1 MWLFFLVAW
10 FVLLAAI
17 TFLAQQAFGYDLSHL
32 PAWFAGLP
40 VPQRLTTGAILTA
53 GLALIGATAW
63 RLSRQDRRLDKLR
76 DRLRK
81 TREDVVVAHALQ
93 NHLDATVQ
101 HLIES
106 DPREAVS
113 ALHDKLGET
122 EQRARLQQGRNES
135 TDMHDQLAEI
145 RRRQQALREMVGK
158 VADQRRAVEP
168 VFTEVRDR
176 QNQLERSL
184 HDLETDDRKNNLAD
198 RQRDIARDVSAL
210 LGRVNAVQDTF
221 ATLNRHKEDL
231 AKSQAELAPLRSSDA
246 GINALIGELSLSHD
260 RLAKTIDELETG
272 GETPLAARVET
283 LSRNKIEIEQRL
295 ARIDDSFDI
304 LKSIRLDFEELG
316 QRQAQ
321 LERALADVE
330 TDSDGKTL
338 ADRQNALNEFVLQS
352 RQRLAALQE
361 TLATLNAFKAELS
374 KSQADLVPLKA
385 PVFGIEAMIAEVGAT
400 RVETLSNNKIEIEQR
415 LARIDDSFNILKTIR
430 LDFEELG
437 QRRAQFERSLADV
450 ETDADGKTLTERQ
463 NALNDFV
470 LQSRQRLGALQE
482 TLATLNAF
490 KAELSKSQNDL
501 VPLKA
506 PVFGIEAMIAD
517 VGTTRDLLAKTVG
530 EIEAN
535 GDVTLASR
543 VETLAKSKREVED
556 RLARIF
562 DNFNALDALR
572 KDIGGIFATIR
583 NSLNRIG

>member
-1 MWLFFLVAW
+1 MWLFFVVAW

-17 TFLAQQAFGYDLSHL
+17 AILAQQAFGYDVAHL
-32 PAWFAGLP
+32 PALFAGLP
-40 VPQRLTTGAILTA
+40 MPQRIATGAIVTL
-53 GLALIGATAW
+53 GLALIGAPAW
-63 RLSRQDRRLDKLR
+63 RLSRQDRRLNTLR
-76 DRLRK
+76 DRLKK

-122 EQRARLQQGRNES
+122 EQRALLQQGRNES

-145 RRRQQALREMVGK
+145 RRRQQGVREMVGK

-168 VFTEVRDR
+168 VFTEIRDR

-184 HDLETDDRKNNLAD
+184 LDLETDDRKNNLAD
-198 RQRDIARDVSAL
+198 RLKDVARDVSAL
-210 LGRVNAVQDTF
+210 LSRVNAVQDTF
-221 ATLNRHKEDL
+221 VTLSQYKEDL
-231 AKSQAELAPLRSSDA
+231 AKSHAELIPLRSSDA
-246 GINALIGELSLSHD
+246 GINALIGELGLSHD
-260 RLAKTIDELETG
+260 RLAKSIDELETG
-272 GETPLAARVET
+272 GEAPLDTRVET
-283 LSRNKIEIEQRL
+283 LSKNKIEIAQRL
-295 ARIDDSFDI
+295 ARIDDSFNI
-304 LKSIRLDFEELG
+304 LKAIRLDFEELG

-330 TDSDGKTL
+330 TDPDGKTL
-338 ADRQNALNEFVLQS
+338 VDRQNALNDFVLQS
-352 RQRLAALQE
+352 RQRLGVLQE
-361 TLATLNAFKAELS
+361 TLATLNTLKMELS

-385 PVFGIEAMIAEVGAT
+385 PVFGIEALIAE
-400 RVETLSNNKIEIEQR
+400 
-415 LARIDDSFNILKTIR
+415 
-430 LDFEELG
+430 
-437 QRRAQFERSLADV
+437 
-450 ETDADGKTLTERQ
+450 
-463 NALNDFV
+463 
-470 LQSRQRLGALQE
+470 
-482 TLATLNAF
+482 
-490 KAELSKSQNDL
+490 
-501 VPLKA
+501 
-506 PVFGIEAMIAD
+506 

-543 VETLAKSKREVED
+543 VDALARSKREVED

-572 KDIGGIFATIR
+572 KDIGGIFSTIR

>member
-17 TFLAQQAFGYDLSHL
+17 AMLAQQAFGYDIAHL
-32 PAWFAGLP
+32 PALFGSLP
-40 VPQRLTTGAILTA
+40 MPQRVTTGAVTA
-53 GLALIGATAW
+53 VGLALIGATAW
-63 RLSRQDRRLDKLR
+63 RLSRQDRRLDTLR
-76 DRLRK
+76 DRLKK

-122 EQRARLQQGRNES
+122 EQRALLQQGRNES

-145 RRRQQALREMVGK
+145 RRRQQALRETVGK

-168 VFTEVRDR
+168 VFTEIRDR

-198 RQRDIARDVSAL
+198 RQRDIARDISAL

-221 ATLNRHKEDL
+221 AMLNQYKEDL
-231 AKSQAELAPLRSSDA
+231 AKSHAELVPLRSSDA
-246 GINALIGELSLSHD
+246 GINALISELGLSHD
-260 RLAKTIDELETG
+260 RLAKSIDELETG
-272 GETPLAARVET
+272 GEAPLGTRVET
-283 LSRNKIEIEQRL
+283 LSKNKIEIEQRL
-295 ARIDDSFDI
+295 ARIDDSFNI

-321 LERALADVE
+321 LERSLADVE
-330 TDSDGKTL
+330 TDPDGKTL

-352 RQRLAALQE
+352 RRRLGALQE
-361 TLATLNAFKAELS
+361 TVTTLNTFKAELS

-385 PVFGIEAMIAEVGAT
+385 PVFGIEALIAE
-400 RVETLSNNKIEIEQR
+400 
-415 LARIDDSFNILKTIR
+415 
-430 LDFEELG
+430 
-437 QRRAQFERSLADV
+437 
-450 ETDADGKTLTERQ
+450 
-463 NALNDFV
+463 
-470 LQSRQRLGALQE
+470 
-482 TLATLNAF
+482 
-490 KAELSKSQNDL
+490 
-501 VPLKA
+501 
-506 PVFGIEAMIAD
+506 
-517 VGTTRDLLAKTVG
+517 VGTTRDLLAKTVS

-543 VETLAKSKREVED
+543 VDALTRSKREVED
-556 RLARIF
+556 RLVRIF

-572 KDIGGIFATIR
+572 KDIGGIFSTIR

>member
-17 TFLAQQAFGYDLSHL
+17 AIFAQQAFGYDVTHL
-32 PAWFAGLP
+32 PALFAGLP
-40 VPQRLTTGAILTA
+40 MPQRIATGALLA
-53 GLALIGATAW
+53 VALALIGATAF
-63 RLSRQDRRLDKLR
+63 RLSRQDRRLGKLR
-76 DRLRK
+76 DRLKK

-113 ALHDKLGET
+113 TLHDKLGET
-122 EQRARLQQGRNES
+122 EQRALLQQGRNES

-145 RRRQQALREMVGK
+145 RRRQQGLREMVGK
-158 VADQRRAVEP
+158 VAEQRRAVEP
-168 VFTEVRDR
+168 IFTEIRDR

-184 HDLETDDRKNNLAD
+184 HDIETDDRKNNLAD
-198 RQRDIARDVSAL
+198 RLKDIAHDISAL
-210 LGRVNAVQDTF
+210 LARVNTVQDTF
-221 ATLNRHKEDL
+221 ATLNQYKEDL
-231 AKSQAELAPLRSSDA
+231 AKSHAELMPLRSTDA
-246 GINALIGELSLSHD
+246 GINALISELGLSHD
-260 RLAKTIDELETG
+260 RLAKSIDELETG
-272 GETPLAARVET
+272 GEAPL
-283 LSRNKIEIEQRL
+283 
-295 ARIDDSFDI
+295 
-304 LKSIRLDFEELG
+304 G
-316 QRQAQ
+316 
-321 LERALADVE
+321 
-330 TDSDGKTL
+330 
-338 ADRQNALNEFVLQS
+338 
-352 RQRLAALQE
+352 
-361 TLATLNAFKAELS
+361 
-374 KSQADLVPLKA
+374 
-385 PVFGIEAMIAEVGAT
+385 T
-400 RVETLSNNKIEIEQR
+400 RVETLSKNRIEIEQR

-437 QRRAQFERSLADV
+437 QRQAQLERSLAEI
-450 ETDADGKTLTERQ
+450 ETDPDGKTLADRQ

-490 KAELSKSQNDL
+490 KTDLSKSQADL

-506 PVFGIEAMIAD
+506 PVFGIEALIAE

-535 GDVTLASR
+535 GGVPLASR
-543 VETLAKSKREVED
+543 VDALAKSKRDVED

-572 KDIGGIFATIR
+572 KDIGGIFSTIR

>member
-17 TFLAQQAFGYDLSHL
+17 AIFAQQAFGYDVTHL
-32 PAWFAGLP
+32 PALFAGLP
-40 VPQRLTTGAILTA
+40 MPQRIATGALLA
-53 GLALIGATAW
+53 VALALIGATAF
-63 RLSRQDRRLDKLR
+63 RLSRQDRRLGKLR
-76 DRLRK
+76 DRLKK

-122 EQRARLQQGRNES
+122 EQRALLQQGRNES

-145 RRRQQALREMVGK
+145 RRRQQGLREMVGK
-158 VADQRRAVEP
+158 VAEQRRAVEP
-168 VFTEVRDR
+168 IFTEIRDR

-198 RQRDIARDVSAL
+198 RLKDIAHDISAL
-210 LGRVNAVQDTF
+210 LARVNTVQDTF
-221 ATLNRHKEDL
+221 ATLNQYKEDL
-231 AKSQAELAPLRSSDA
+231 AKSHAELMPLRSTDA
-246 GINALIGELSLSHD
+246 GINALISELGLSHD
-260 RLAKTIDELETG
+260 RLAKSIDELETG
-272 GETPLAARVET
+272 GEAPL
-283 LSRNKIEIEQRL
+283 
-295 ARIDDSFDI
+295 
-304 LKSIRLDFEELG
+304 G
-316 QRQAQ
+316 
-321 LERALADVE
+321 
-330 TDSDGKTL
+330 
-338 ADRQNALNEFVLQS
+338 
-352 RQRLAALQE
+352 
-361 TLATLNAFKAELS
+361 
-374 KSQADLVPLKA
+374 
-385 PVFGIEAMIAEVGAT
+385 T
-400 RVETLSNNKIEIEQR
+400 RVETLSKNRIEIEQR

-437 QRRAQFERSLADV
+437 QRQAQLERSLAEI
-450 ETDADGKTLTERQ
+450 ETDPDGKTLADRQ

-490 KAELSKSQNDL
+490 KTDLSKSQADL

-506 PVFGIEAMIAD
+506 PVFGIEALIAE

-535 GDVTLASR
+535 GGVPLASR
-543 VETLAKSKREVED
+543 VDALAKSKRDVED

-572 KDIGGIFATIR
+572 KDIGGIFSTIR

>member
-1 MWLFFLVAW
+1 MWLFFLIAW
-10 FVLLAAI
+10 LVLLAVIA
-17 TFLAQQAFGYDLSHL
+17 FLAQQTFGYDFAHL

-40 VPQRLTTGAILTA
+40 MPQRITVGAILA
-53 GLALIGATAW
+53 GTLGLIGASAW
-63 RLSRQDRRLDKLR
+63 RLSRQDRRLKTLR
-76 DRLRK
+76 DRLKK

-101 HLIES
+101 HLIEN

-122 EQRARLQQGRNES
+122 ERRALLQQGRNES

-168 VFTEVRDR
+168 VFTEIRDR

-231 AKSQAELAPLRSSDA
+231 ARSHAELAPLRSSDA

-272 GETPLAARVET
+272 GETPLATRVET
-283 LSRNKIEIEQRL
+283 LSKNKIEIEQRL

-361 TLATLNAFKAELS
+361 TLATLNAFKTELS

-400 RVETLSNNKIEIEQR
+400 R
-415 LARIDDSFNILKTIR
+415 
-430 LDFEELG
+430 
-437 QRRAQFERSLADV
+437 
-450 ETDADGKTLTERQ
+450 
-463 NALNDFV
+463 
-470 LQSRQRLGALQE
+470 
-482 TLATLNAF
+482 
-490 KAELSKSQNDL
+490 
-501 VPLKA
+501 
-506 PVFGIEAMIAD
+506 
-517 VGTTRDLLAKTVG
+517 DLLAKTVS

-543 VETLAKSKREVED
+543 VETLTRSKREVED

-583 NSLNRIG
+583 NGLNRIG

>member
-10 FVLLAAI
+10 AVLLAAI
-17 TFLAQQAFGYDLSHL
+17 AFLAPQAFGYDITHL
-32 PAWFAGLP
+32 PVAFSGLP
-40 VPQRLTTGAILTA
+40 MPQRIAVGAILVV
-53 GLALIGATAW
+53 GLALIGASAW

-76 DRLRK
+76 DRLKK

-93 NHLDATVQ
+93 NHLDTTVQ

-122 EQRARLQQGRNES
+122 EQRALLQQGRNQS

-145 RRRQQALREMVGK
+145 RRRQQGLREMVGK

-168 VFTEVRDR
+168 VFTEIRDR
-176 QNQLERSL
+176 QNQLERAL
-184 HDLETDDRKNNLAD
+184 LDLETDDRKNNLAD
-198 RQRDIARDVSAL
+198 RLKDIARDVSTL

-221 ATLNRHKEDL
+221 ATLNQYKEDL
-231 AKSQAELAPLRSSDA
+231 AKSHAELVPLRSSDA
-246 GINALIGELSLSHD
+246 GINALIGELGLSHD
-260 RLAKTIDELETG
+260 RLAKSVDEIEAG
-272 GETPLAARVET
+272 GETPLSA
-283 LSRNKIEIEQRL
+283 
-295 ARIDDSFDI
+295 
-304 LKSIRLDFEELG
+304 
-316 QRQAQ
+316 
-321 LERALADVE
+321 
-330 TDSDGKTL
+330 
-338 ADRQNALNEFVLQS
+338 
-352 RQRLAALQE
+352 
-361 TLATLNAFKAELS
+361 
-374 KSQADLVPLKA
+374 
-385 PVFGIEAMIAEVGAT
+385 

-415 LARIDDSFNILKTIR
+415 LARIDDSANILKTIR

-437 QRRAQFERSLADV
+437 QRRAQLERSLADV
-450 ETDADGKTLTERQ
+450 ETDPDGTTLVDRQ

-490 KAELSKSQNDL
+490 KTELSKSQADL

-517 VGTTRDLLAKTVG
+517 VSTTRDLLAKTVG

-535 GDVTLASR
+535 GDVTLTSR
-543 VETLAKSKREVED
+543 VDALTKSKREVED

-562 DNFNALDALR
+562 ENFNALDGLR
-572 KDIGGIFATIR
+572 KDIGGIFSTIR

>member
-10 FVLLAAI
+10 FVLLSVIAI
-17 TFLAQQAFGYDLSHL
+17 FAQQAFGYDVGHL
-32 PAWFAGLP
+32 PAWFGGLLI
-40 VPQRLTTGAILTA
+40 PQRIATGAITA
-53 GLALIGATAW
+53 LALALIGTSAW
-63 RLSRQDRRLDKLR
+63 RLSRQDRRLDTLR
-76 DRLRK
+76 DRLKK

-113 ALHDKLGET
+113 ALHDKLGEI
-122 EQRARLQQGRNES
+122 EQRALLQQGRNES

-145 RRRQQALREMVGK
+145 RRRQQGVRDMVGK

-168 VFTEVRDR
+168 VFTEIRDR

-198 RQRDIARDVSAL
+198 RLKDIARDVSTL
-210 LGRVNAVQDTF
+210 LTRVGTVQDTF
-221 ATLNRHKEDL
+221 ATLNQYKEDL
-231 AKSQAELAPLRSSDA
+231 AKSHAELVPLRSTDA
-246 GINALIGELSLSHD
+246 GLNALIGELSLSHE
-260 RLAKTIDELETG
+260 RLAKSVDELETG
-272 GETPLAARVET
+272 GEAPLGARIET
-283 LSRNKIEIEQRL
+283 LSKNKIEIEQRL
-295 ARIDDSFDI
+295 ARIDDGFNI
-304 LKSIRLDFEELG
+304 LKGIRLDFEELG

-321 LERALADVE
+321 LERSLAGVE
-330 TDSDGKTL
+330 TDPDGKTL
-338 ADRQNALNEFVLQS
+338 AD
-352 RQRLAALQE
+352 
-361 TLATLNAFKAELS
+361 
-374 KSQADLVPLKA
+374 
-385 PVFGIEAMIAEVGAT
+385 
-400 RVETLSNNKIEIEQR
+400 
-415 LARIDDSFNILKTIR
+415 
-430 LDFEELG
+430 
-437 QRRAQFERSLADV
+437 
-450 ETDADGKTLTERQ
+450 RQ

-490 KAELSKSQNDL
+490 KTELSKSQADL

-506 PVFGIEAMIAD
+506 PVFGIEALIAD

-530 EIEAN
+530 EIEAS

-543 VETLAKSKREVED
+543 VDALTKSKREVED

-562 DNFNALDALR
+562 DNFNALDGLR
-572 KDIGGIFATIR
+572 KDIGGIFSTIR